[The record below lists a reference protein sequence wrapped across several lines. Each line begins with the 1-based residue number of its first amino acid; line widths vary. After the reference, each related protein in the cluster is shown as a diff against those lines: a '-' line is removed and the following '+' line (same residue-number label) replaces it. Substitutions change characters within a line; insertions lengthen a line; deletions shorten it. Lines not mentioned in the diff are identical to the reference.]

1 MGGQQ
6 AKATVRKSTEPGS
19 LWHKTAPPW
28 LRTVAVPV
36 LPSFI
41 VRPAPFLFSLLSLL
55 AGQSTRA
62 QSAVDTMRS
71 AAPAA
76 SPALADFANERT
88 RLDQRGL
95 AVLGGWAA
103 GNLLVSGIATGQTD
117 GSAHYFHQMNIGWG
131 AVNLVLAG
139 AGYRA
144 ARRASQQPLTDRA
157 GNVRAQLRTEKLY
170 LFNAGL
176 DVAYL
181 ATGLYLLEK
190 CRNPTASGSPDRWRG
205 YGQSLLL
212 QGGFL
217 LLFDGFQYA
226 THQRHGQK
234 LYPLLSRV
242 SVGPGA
248 VALILPLGHSFHR
261 LASPIGFE

>member
-1 MGGQQ
+1 MRPLLFFACLLG
-6 AKATVRKSTEPGS
+6 P
-19 LWHKTAPPW
+19 
-28 LRTVAVPV
+28 AVPGPV
-36 LPSFI
+36 
-41 VRPAPFLFSLLSLL
+41 
-55 AGQSTRA
+55 RA
-62 QSAVDTMRS
+62 QAVADSLPRT
-71 AAPAA
+71 AATPPLAA
-76 SPALADFANERT
+76 FATERT

-103 GNLLVSGIATGQTD
+103 GNLLVSGIATGQTT
-117 GSAHYFHQMNIGWG
+117 GSEHYFHQMNLGWG

-139 AGYRA
+139 TGYLA
-144 ARRASQQPLTDRA
+144 ARRASRRPADDRA
-157 GNVRAQLRTEKLY
+157 SNVRAQIRTENLY

-181 ATGLYLLEK
+181 TTGLYLLEK
-190 CRNPTASGSPDRWRG
+190 GRNPTTAGSPDRWRG

-226 THQRHGQK
+226 THHRHGRN

-242 SVGPGA
+242 RIGPGA
-248 VALILPLGHSFHR
+248 VAITLPLGPPAR
-261 LASPIGFE
+261 L